1 MPTPD
6 EMEQSGAMPAGIN
19 PQMIQQLMQ
28 QTNGMSGGD
37 ITGIMAQLSKM
48 SPDEMAAAIS
58 QLTGQEIT
66 PDQLAEAATEWIDG
80 AADKASGVSGDGGP
94 TDAAAEGEGGPDQP
108 AQPTGSAPSAPDE
121 EASPDEGTPQDAD
134 YEMEGMEAQASASP
148 ADVAQGQPQ
157 GPGSGAGGMPTA
169 QDLAAAQQIIAGRQG
184 GGGAMPRGG
193 MPAGVPTGGMDAA
206 ISASMGGDIPG
217 GPRMRAPNI
226 GGPNMRGPAS
236 PSATPKASGGGNKD
250 MIRQMY
256 RDAAAKERGVAQT
269 GVKRGPRT
277 R

>member
-28 QTNGMSGGD
+28 QTGGMNGGD

-66 PDQLAEAATEWIDG
+66 PEQLAESATEWIDG

-121 EASPDEGTPQDAD
+121 AEVAGDPDAE
-134 YEMEGMEAQASASP
+134 YEGMEAQAAASP
-148 ADVAQGQPQ
+148 EDVAQAQAP

-217 GPRMRAPNI
+217 GPKLRAPNI

-236 PSATPKASGGGNKD
+236 PSATPKASGGNKD

>member
-28 QTNGMSGGD
+28 QTGGMNGGD

-121 EASPDEGTPQDAD
+121 AEVAGDPDAE
-134 YEMEGMEAQASASP
+134 YEGMEAQAAASP
-148 ADVAQGQPQ
+148 EDVAQAQAP

-184 GGGAMPRGG
+184 GGGAMPRG
-193 MPAGVPTGGMDAA
+193 VPTGGSGGMDAM

-217 GPRMRAPNI
+217 GPKLRGPTA

-236 PSATPKASGGGNKD
+236 PSTTPKAKAGGNQD

-256 RDAAAKERGVAQT
+256 RDAAAKERGVSQT